1 MSIKKGT
8 MPPRYDETF
17 KSGAIKMVTEQG
29 RPSKE
34 VAAELGICVETLKSW
49 LKRAGFQPGATDRQ
63 NRNDKRQRELE
74 AEIRLLRKQLA
85 EKDEVI
91 DVLKKSVGIFS
102 KLQKISIILLMLIAS
117 RSLQINYA
125 VSPNLLKRD
134 FAADKPN
141 QKWVDDITYIPTD
154 EGWLYAAIVKDLCL
168 KKISSRIDTNLT
180 VSALKMAVNRQ
191 KPQDNLIFH
200 SDRGVQYASILLV

>member
-1 MSIKKGT
+1 MARIVGDAVASYPELMDRKKCDIMKWTQTNPKSQEEFLCQSKKGT
-8 MPPRYDETF
+8 MPPRYDEAF

-34 VAAELGICVETLKSW
+34 VAAELGICIDTLKSW

-74 AEIRLLRKQLA
+74 AENRALRKQLA

-102 KLQKISIILLMLIAS
+102 KL
-117 RSLQINYA
+117 
-125 VSPNLLKRD
+125 
-134 FAADKPN
+134 
-141 QKWVDDITYIPTD
+141 
-154 EGWLYAAIVKDLCL
+154 
-168 KKISSRIDTNLT
+168 
-180 VSALKMAVNRQ
+180 
-191 KPQDNLIFH
+191 
-200 SDRGVQYASILLV
+200 

>member
-8 MPPRYDETF
+8 MPPRYDDAF

-63 NRNDKRQRELE
+63 NRIDKRQRELK
-74 AEIRLLRKQLA
+74 AEIRSLRKQLA

-102 KLQKISIILLMLIAS
+102 KLERTSIVSLKLITILCDHNQHSIGFRRLSMNTYLAFMP
-117 RSLQINYA
+117 RK
-125 VSPNLLKRD
+125 LL
-134 FAADKPN
+134 
-141 QKWVDDITYIPTD
+141 
-154 EGWLYAAIVKDLCL
+154 
-168 KKISSRIDTNLT
+168 
-180 VSALKMAVNRQ
+180 
-191 KPQDNLIFH
+191 DNE
-200 SDRGVQYASILLV
+200 

>member
-8 MPPRYDETF
+8 MPPRYDDAF

-63 NRNDKRQRELE
+63 NRIDKRQRELE
-74 AEIRLLRKQLA
+74 AEIRSLRKQLA

-91 DVLKKSVGIFS
+91 DVLKKSVGIS
-102 KLQKISIILLMLIAS
+102 
-117 RSLQINYA
+117 
-125 VSPNLLKRD
+125 NLLKRD
-134 FAADKPN
+134 FTAVKPN
-141 QKWVDDITYIPTD
+141 QKWVGDITYIHTD
-154 EGWLYAAIVKDLCL
+154 EGWLYAAIVKDICL
-168 KKISSRIDTNLT
+168 KKI
-180 VSALKMAVNRQ
+180 V
-191 KPQDNLIFH
+191 
-200 SDRGVQYASILLV
+200 G